1 MPALTNPGILGL
13 SESET
18 VTIRS
23 VPGRMQ
29 SRGRLYRLLLGLCL
43 LVMTSFGL
51 PIITWLGSLGYAL
64 IALLLTQL
72 VTIRQQVLSPQDRLY
87 QCLGILALGGGPAVA
102 AHAGSL
108 AVERG
113 QAGAELECAG
123 RLERGAA
130 AGPGTSRQRR
140 RRDGGR
146 RRVSVARSHRR
157 AGDDRC

>member
-1 MPALTNPGILGL
+1 
-13 SESET
+13 
-18 VTIRS
+18 
-23 VPGRMQ
+23 
-29 SRGRLYRLLLGLCL
+29 
-43 LVMTSFGL
+43 MTSFGL

-87 QCLGILALGGGPAVA
+87 QCLGILALGGATAVA

-130 AGPGTSRQRR
+130 GAAAGPGTSRQRR
-140 RRDGGR
+140 RHDGGR
-146 RRVSVARSHRR
+146 RRLSVARSHRR